1 LWQEFRE
8 SRPHLNSCPPL
19 PVAEKIMLKIGE
31 TYKAREA
38 IRLRGRLKLAYMMNL
53 PEDEFARVIREINND
68 PLFQEL
74 KRLTIIRYKRFP
86 GVSVFASKTVPLN
99 PEISSG
105 FSSPRGELFDNEDV
119 LPIIERLGKE
129 NFKKYFLNNNE
140 RITSEEISEKC
151 KLTIE
156 ETGKI
161 NDFVDKFYLENEF
174 SQTPNNYRPKGISYT
189 TVAKIEETD
198 NGFVITSF
206 SADLT
211 RGKWTIHEETLKKLE
226 DRFSPQEKRRIKG
239 LLNKVRLINR
249 RKSVIYQILEN
260 IIEIQRDYLASG
272 DVGGLKPFTQKSLS
286 RKIRID
292 PSLISRAI
300 VRRTVETPKA
310 GEIPLKRFFPRERDI
325 RKRLIEKILE
335 REKGSKSWSD
345 EKIRRILY
353 KKYYLSL
360 SRRTVCDCR
369 KELNI
374 PSSYQRKAKGDCP
387 IRVKLSKNSSN
398 RSLKK

>member
-1 LWQEFRE
+1 
-8 SRPHLNSCPPL
+8 
-19 PVAEKIMLKIGE
+19 
-31 TYKAREA
+31 
-38 IRLRGRLKLAYMMNL
+38 
-53 PEDEFARVIREINND
+53 
-68 PLFQEL
+68 
-74 KRLTIIRYKRFP
+74 
-86 GVSVFASKTVPLN
+86 
-99 PEISSG
+99 
-105 FSSPRGELFDNEDV
+105 
-119 LPIIERLGKE
+119 
-129 NFKKYFLNNNE
+129 
-140 RITSEEISEKC
+140 
-151 KLTIE
+151 
-156 ETGKI
+156 
-161 NDFVDKFYLENEF
+161 ENEF

-211 RGKWTIHEETLKKLE
+211 RGKWTIHEETLNELE

-374 PSSYQRKAKGDCP
+374 PSSYQRKAKGGKSYEREGS
-387 IRVKLSKNSSN
+387 IKNRGDFN
-398 RSLKK
+398 